1 MSHVLT
7 LNAGSSS
14 LKFGLFETST
24 DPVAVLT
31 GLIDQIGGDAT
42 IKVKDAADETLAF
55 AELSPEQ
62 AANHVGAVQASLD
75 QIATYFPEARI
86 QAVGHR
92 IVHGGAEFSAPVEIT
107 DDVLGRLESFV
118 PLAPLHQPHNLAGIA
133 AAIEAFPEARQ
144 VACFDTAFHRQH
156 SFVQDTYGLPRAYYD
171 KGVRRYGFH
180 GSSYEFISGAVAEI
194 DPALHAGR
202 VAVAHLGNG
211 ASICGIHCGK
221 SVASTMGFSPLD
233 GVAMGTRPGQIDP
246 GVLLYLMSE
255 ENMSAAQI
263 SDLLYT
269 ESGLLGLSGI
279 SNDMRSLLASD
290 AVEAAQAIDYFCTR
304 IRMEIGSLAAA
315 MQGLDGL
322 VFTGGIGENA
332 AAIRAQICASLGW
345 LGIELDDARNAAP
358 DPRIS
363 TDNSPVPVMVIPT
376 NEELVIA
383 RAAANML

>member
-1 MSHVLT
+1 
-7 LNAGSSS
+7 
-14 LKFGLFETST
+14 
-24 DPVAVLT
+24 
-31 GLIDQIGGDAT
+31 
-42 IKVKDAADETLAF
+42 
-55 AELSPEQ
+55 
-62 AANHVGAVQASLD
+62 
-75 QIATYFPEARI
+75 
-86 QAVGHR
+86 
-92 IVHGGAEFSAPVEIT
+92 
-107 DDVLGRLESFV
+107 
-118 PLAPLHQPHNLAGIA
+118 
-133 AAIEAFPEARQ
+133 
-144 VACFDTAFHRQH
+144 
-156 SFVQDTYGLPRAYYD
+156 
-171 KGVRRYGFH
+171 
-180 GSSYEFISGAVAEI
+180 
-194 DPALHAGR
+194 
-202 VAVAHLGNG
+202 
-211 ASICGIHCGK
+211 
-221 SVASTMGFSPLD
+221 
-233 GVAMGTRPGQIDP
+233 MGTRPGQIDP